1 MSALKK
7 ALVTK
12 LDPLDNPP
20 LLDDLVVKDAFNRQS
35 SLLPIDNLDALSKTS
50 SGSSAKS
57 PLQNKISDCNIK
69 SILKESNEE
78 NKESKNDKH
87 IKWSNINIR
96 EYNTTIQPCSIPI
109 SPGIPIGLGWD
120 ITNEYNNIDLNT
132 YEETKIKEN
141 EHLDNKRYERDGS
154 LTILERQWIIQKAGI
169 KKSEISAILK
179 DVYIKFYYRLKKENK
194 ND

>member
-35 SLLPIDNLDALSKTS
+35 SLLPIDNFDALSKTS

-96 EYNTTIQPCSIPI
+96 EYNTTIQPYSIPI

-179 DVYIKFYYRLKKENK
+179 DVYIKFYYRLKK
-194 ND
+194 